1 MALGS
6 CLIISTEFLRLRTQD
21 WHSMLCHYKRDS
33 LALVCGLPL
42 FQSSFGRLK
51 QKSPDVPDWNWDGK
65 ARFGSEIISIA

>member
-1 MALGS
+1 
-6 CLIISTEFLRLRTQD
+6 
-21 WHSMLCHYKRDS
+21 MLCHYKRDS
-33 LALVCGLPL
+33 LALVCGLAL